1 MKKIA
6 SLTLGLG
13 ILFSIGMLAYIPI
26 HAKENGAQR
35 ESIDHAKESTSVQT
49 DEQMDPSTN
58 SEKSGFTRIFDK
70 NGNEVPLLDKNGN
83 EVPIEEKA
91 STLSGN

>member
-1 MKKIA
+1 MGVLVA
-6 SLTLGLG
+6 
-13 ILFSIGMLAYIPI
+13 IPI
-26 HAKENGAQR
+26 HAKENDAQR
-35 ESIDHAKESTSVQT
+35 ESIDHAKKSTSVQT

>member
-1 MKKIA
+1 MQKKMVPNVNR
-6 SLTLGLG
+6 
-13 ILFSIGMLAYIPI
+13 SIM
-26 HAKENGAQR
+26 Q
-35 ESIDHAKESTSVQT
+35 ESTSVQT

>member
-1 MKKIA
+1 MSNFNAVEVKDKCVEWIRD
-6 SLTLGLG
+6 
-13 ILFSIGMLAYIPI
+13 F
-26 HAKENGAQR
+26 
-35 ESIDHAKESTSVQT
+35 
-49 DEQMDPSTN
+49 
-58 SEKSGFTRIFDK
+58 FDK

>member
-1 MKKIA
+1 
-6 SLTLGLG
+6 
-13 ILFSIGMLAYIPI
+13 
-26 HAKENGAQR
+26 
-35 ESIDHAKESTSVQT
+35 
-49 DEQMDPSTN
+49 MDPSTN